1 MPNKIASEIK
11 YATIFFLEALTMRTH
26 SCDISI
32 LSVKIKFEGL
42 TVKLQYTFLTTPNS
56 CPYKNSVSF

>member
-1 MPNKIASEIK
+1 MPNKIDCEIK

-42 TVKLQYTFLTTPNS
+42 TFKLQRLIT
-56 CPYKNSVSF
+56 VSQ